1 MSAEANYSFTVK
13 FNGDLLTIRGDSAA
27 EFGQHLDALLLSDGL
42 IKKASEVQQEVRAW
56 ATLNDGA
63 AQLAAAEAALAG
75 TATPVATIPA
85 AAAATPGN
93 VETLPGKF
101 PGQQY
106 TYNLPNAPECL
117 NGDGR
122 MVLKEWTTKAG
133 KRVKAWV
140 DPLDGPKPAKG
151 VGPKAD
157 LVWAD

>member
-13 FNGDLLTIRGDSAA
+13 FNGDLLTIRGDNAN
-27 EFGQHLDALLLSDGL
+27 EFSQHLDALLLSDGL

-63 AQLAAAEAALAG
+63 AQLAAAEQALSAA
-75 TATPVATIPA
+75 ATPVATIPA
-85 AAAATPGN
+85 AASAPAGA

-106 TYNLPNAPECL
+106 TYNLPNAPEVL
-117 NGDGR
+117 NGR

-140 DPLDGPKPAKG
+140 DPLDGPKPAKA
-151 VGPKAD
+151 VGPKAE